1 MVSRALTLV
10 LLLLASYSIGV
21 GQGASLFLPRFEERM
36 GKAAEKGARSQ
47 LAVIASQCN
56 AQGGFVL
63 ERLDGEHDLFMCLG
77 PVDGYQLRP
86 DGKPIKPP
94 RRGLHPKQSES
105 F

>member
-1 MVSRALTLV
+1 MISRALTLV

-36 GKAAEKGARSQ
+36 GKAAEKGAKSQ
-47 LAVIASQCN
+47 LGIVASQCN

-63 ERLDGEHDLFMCLG
+63 ERLDGEYDLFMCLG
-77 PVDGYQLRP
+77 PVEGYQLRP
-86 DGKPIKPP
+86 DGSPIKPP
-94 RRGLHPKQSES
+94 KKKLHPKQSES